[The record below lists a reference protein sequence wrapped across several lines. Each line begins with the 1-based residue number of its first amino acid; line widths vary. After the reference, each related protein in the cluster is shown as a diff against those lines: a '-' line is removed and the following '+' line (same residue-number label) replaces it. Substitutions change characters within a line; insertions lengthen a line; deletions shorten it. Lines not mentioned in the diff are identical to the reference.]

1 MASKNKEYEV
11 LKMSTPYTKPLAS
24 DPVLNVLVLLELA
37 AYSCSILELS
47 KTRRQANRLVRS
59 ALK

>member
-24 DPVLNVLVLLELA
+24 DPVLSSPIEFL
-37 AYSCSILELS
+37 YKPS
-47 KTRRQANRLVRS
+47 S
-59 ALK
+59 ARTSFPAGGV